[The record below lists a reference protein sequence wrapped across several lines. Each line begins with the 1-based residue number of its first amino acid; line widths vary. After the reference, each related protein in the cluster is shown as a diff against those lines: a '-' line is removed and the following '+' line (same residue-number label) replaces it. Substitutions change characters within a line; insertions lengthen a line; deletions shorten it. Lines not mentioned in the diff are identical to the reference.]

1 MRSDVKRETL
11 RLIVVARDCK
21 VSLRLMM
28 RLTMMLTTDS
38 ANVSLCSNPRHWW
51 PETLVTT
58 ALCNLQKNGWRHGKH
73 KICQKSFT
81 NNIFRC
87 RFLIFLNC
95 FLTSS
100 LHISPTPRVIYIE
113 SVSGV
118 SASSFK
124 VHWLGQLVITVKRYF
139 VNIGNVP
146 RVLFVTLSQTGF
158 QLEKIKLYSFRNFC
172 IRLISILNKF
182 LLNVSLN

>member
-11 RLIVVARDCK
+11 RMIVVARDCK

-81 NNIFRC
+81 NNIFMC
-87 RFLIFLNC
+87 WFAIFLNC
-95 FLTSS
+95 FPTSS
-100 LHISPTPRVIYIE
+100 LHISTLQHKWKSRV
-113 SVSGV
+113 VNDLFQAML
-118 SASSFK
+118 ASSFR
-124 VHWLGQLVITVKRYF
+124 VHWSHWLMLINQSKELRQCDMCELNNDETTSERVRATLTPGE
-139 VNIGNVP
+139 VP
-146 RVLFVTLSQTGF
+146 W
-158 QLEKIKLYSFRNFC
+158 
-172 IRLISILNKF
+172 
-182 LLNVSLN
+182 